1 MQKFLHLLC
10 MALAALSLLVMP
22 LLPHHHHD
30 GVACR
35 VVEFCRA
42 DHMPNDAHTQHHET
56 GHSHESEG
64 CAEHVQST
72 AARALRA
79 TQVLPA
85 PVCLPADF
93 TPTLARQFTA
103 SDEDLPADAYCNTL
117 HPRERAASGGLRAPP
132 HSFS

>member
-42 DHMPNDAHTQHHET
+42 DHMPNDVHTQHHEA

-103 SDEDLPADAYCNTL
+103 SDEDLPADAYRNTL

-132 HSFS
+132 HFFS